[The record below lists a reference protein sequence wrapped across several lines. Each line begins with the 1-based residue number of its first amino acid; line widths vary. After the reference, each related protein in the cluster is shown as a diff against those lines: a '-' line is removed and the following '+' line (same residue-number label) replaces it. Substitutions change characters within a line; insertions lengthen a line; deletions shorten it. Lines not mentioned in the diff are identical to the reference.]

1 MVVPHRQ
8 SEDHSL
14 SERIS
19 ELLESTLL
27 GVVVGIAEGSL
38 GGRAEGIG
46 DGVSGGSSDVRGR
59 VGVDDAILLVLP
71 ADLNEVAVRGTVL
84 GDELGDD
91 GELGVGVD
99 RLALAVERGIAHAVA
114 VEITAVLVADTVVAV
129 GAVTALGT
137 RATGLADGSARMRG
151 IGGGHVVCFPDVHL
165 VAAGSVAAGT
175 GVHVG
180 CGRGPVEGV
189 GLDGRCQYCGFGC
202 GWGDNK
208 QKQHRNQ
215 KYKPLR

>member
-38 GGRAEGIG
+38 GGCAEGIG

-99 RLALAVERGIAHAVA
+99 RLALAVERGVAHAVA

-137 RATGLADGSARMRG
+137 RATGLADGGARMRG
-151 IGGGHVVCFPDVHL
+151 VGGGHVVCFPDVHL
-165 VAAGSVAAGT
+165 VAAGSVAAGA
-175 GVHVG
+175 GVDVR

-202 GWGDNK
+202 GWG
-208 QKQHRNQ
+208 Q
-215 KYKPLR
+215 